1 MAQYDGTVRN
11 SNKQMIQLC
20 YGEDGM
26 DGSQMEFQQLTTIKP
41 SHAAFKHRF
50 RFDYSDQRQL
60 RRFFTEDIARELPAC
75 SKTRAAVEAEFL
87 KLDEDRET
95 LRAIFPTG
103 NTKVCLSTTLLS
115 GCVGSLGIVAH
126 RWPSQST

>member
-11 SNKQMIQLC
+11 SNKQLLQLC

-41 SHAAFKHRF
+41 SHAAFKCRF

-60 RRFFTEDIARELPAC
+60 RRFFTEDIARDIPTC
-75 SKTRAAVEAEFL
+75 SKTRSAVEAEFV
-87 KLDEDRET
+87 KLNEDRET

-103 NTKVCLSTTLLS
+103 NSKVCVLIMP
-115 GCVGSLGIVAH
+115 SLDVVEQCT
-126 RWPSQST
+126 S